1 MIPVARRSCRGNDPV
16 TLLRTRNQEIHMLE
30 LIVVSIVIG
39 LLAVA
44 VYKSGKRDGSKKG
57 YSVGL
62 RRGKRPR

>member
-1 MIPVARRSCRGNDPV
+1 
-16 TLLRTRNQEIHMLE
+16 MLE

-57 YSVGL
+57 YFVGL